1 MPLEFTY
8 LETIATVYRNTNKH
22 IVANPISEQAA
33 RYYVELG
40 EAAGAVFKGVLK
52 QVMQAVAE
60 VDKRPAE

>member
-1 MPLEFTY
+1 MIDNAVTVAKEITVALIPRAAKLEGK
-8 LETIATVYRNTNKH
+8 ESKN
-22 IVANPISEQAA
+22 
-33 RYYVELG
+33 VELG